1 MPTFEIT
8 SPDGK
13 TYEVEGPEGATK
25 DQALAQVMAQHGGS
39 STTEKS
45 GGIVPNVAAGFGD
58 FVTGSLDMLD
68 QTLNPYR
75 QVADIINLHKTPL
88 PGETKQPD
96 PKELM
101 GVADQKYWN
110 ELLGKIGLNPDSVEA
125 KTLPERLARYGGM
138 GAGAILTPG
147 PGEAGLV
154 AAGSRALTGAAST
167 IAGGFAAEQA
177 PDWLKPVVGLFAS
190 LAAGIPFSMG
200 LTAASKIPS
209 QVKNATTLARA
220 GGSNEVAE
228 QTAGKVLAQNA
239 TDVDTVKAM
248 LEKGVTPKVAGSEPT
263 TFQATGDMG
272 LGALER
278 STAVKNPELFRQRE
292 AEQNTARRT
301 ALDGVSPGASPTAV
315 ADYFRGQLHD
325 LDTQT
330 ATNIED
336 RLNTARQATA
346 QVGGDIHPEQLGQTM
361 RDAVASAE
369 AKARVDE
376 RGLWKA
382 VDPEGKLTGNVKMT
396 SQKADDIAG
405 AMRKTEKPMEGEE
418 AAVFHQASELP
429 AVAPVADLIAL
440 RSRVSTAMRDEL
452 TLNGRTPSYARLV
465 QLRGAIQDNLAKTIS
480 DTAVA
485 EAPKVASGALA
496 AEDSV
501 TARIAAWRQ
510 NLEAERDKFL
520 QQRQA
525 GTGGA
530 SGPVGPPG
538 AGATEAPGA
547 GGTALPPGGRPP
559 GAPGN
564 PGLSENAPTFDPAA
578 AERLAAAT
586 AATKERAGTFGAGPV
601 GDVLRQA
608 GASNVFRI
616 ADAGVP
622 AKFFKP
628 GPAGFQD
635 AKKFIDANRPSEGFV
650 GPNRGVAIMTDAAAQ
665 SLRKA
670 AMTDEGILDPRKVMI
685 WQNRHADA
693 LRALPPEIHDAFM
706 NARTA
711 SQAVAEAT
719 TARAEALANFRA
731 GKVGQLLGTSTPEEV
746 SNIVGQTFASPQS
759 ATLLKGLANAVRGH
773 VDASAGLK
781 QAVADHIGKKFIGN
795 TEVATSGQ
803 AGIKADAFQTF
814 VKQNEPALKAAGFTP
829 AEMDVMKAIA
839 DDIRQAKRSQNAVRL
854 PGGSNTAQDV
864 AAGQKQGS
872 ILSKVWEQAVAG
884 GAAAAAFHI
893 GGPFAAAPAWIGTRA
908 MQAMREAGIEN
919 VEKLVTKAM
928 LDPALAKR
936 LLEKVPAGA
945 SLKAP
950 LTDAML
956 ARAIRRSAVPAVIVA
971 ENKRSG
977 ATP

>member
-1 MPTFEIT
+1 MAGFDPSTAKLADAADAPFDPST
-8 SPDGK
+8 AKP
-13 TYEVEGPEGATK
+13 VEEK
-25 DQALAQVMAQHGGS
+25 RGGYL
-39 STTEKS
+39 
-45 GGIVPNVAAGFGD
+45 PNFAAGFGEG
-58 FVTGSLDMLD
+58 VTGGLDLFDKAM
-68 QTLNPYR
+68 NPYR
-75 QVADIINLHKTPL
+75 RTADIFNAFTDYENKKRQRETHPEMPQLEPSSKL
-88 PGETKQPD
+88 P
-96 PKELM
+96 
-101 GVADQKYWN
+101 VADQKFYN
-110 ELLGKIGLNPDSVEA
+110 HLLGKIGMDPDSVEA
-125 KTLPERLARYGGM
+125 HDLPERLARY
-138 GAGAILTPG
+138 AGQGSTAVLAP
-147 PGEAGLV
+147 EAGIP
-154 AAGSRALTGAAST
+154 AAAARLATGAVSGMAGGAAS
-167 IAGGFAAEQA
+167 EHA

-190 LAAGIPFSMG
+190 LAAGVPFSMG
-200 LTAASKIPS
+200 LTAASKIPG
-209 QVKNATTLARA
+209 QVKTATTLARA
-220 GGSNEVAE
+220 GSSNEVAE

-239 TDVDTVKAM
+239 TDVKSVKDM
-248 LEKGVTPKVAGSEPT
+248 LAAGAPQIVAGSEPT

-292 AEQNTARRT
+292 ADQNAARIT
-301 ALDGVSPGASPTAV
+301 ALNGVAPGASPTAV

-330 ATNIED
+330 ATNIEQ
-336 RLNTARQATA
+336 RLDVARKAAA
-346 QVGGDIHPEQLGQTM
+346 QVGGDIPPEQLGQGM

-396 SQKADDIAG
+396 SEKADDIAG

-418 AAVFHQASELP
+418 AAVFNQARELP

-452 TLNGRTPSYARLV
+452 TTNGRTPSYARLV

-480 DTAVA
+480 EAAVA
-485 EAPKVASGALA
+485 EAPKVASGAIA

-525 GTGGA
+525 GNGGA
-530 SGPVGPPG
+530 GGSGGSAA
-538 AGATEAPGA
+538 AGAVEAPGA
-547 GGTALPPGGRPP
+547 GGAAFPPSGGPPGDP
-559 GAPGN
+559 GAPG
-564 PGLSENAPTFDPAA
+564 LSQNAPTFDTAA
-578 AERLAAAT
+578 GGRLAEAT

-601 GDVLRQA
+601 GEVLRQA

-635 AKKFIDANRPSEGFV
+635 AKKFLDANRPSEGFV

-670 AMTDEGILDPRKVMI
+670 AMTEEGILDPRKVMI

-693 LRALPPEIHDAFM
+693 LRALPPEIADQFM

-719 TARAEALANFRA
+719 AARAEALATFRA
-731 GKVGQLLGTSTPEEV
+731 GKVGQLLGTTTPAEV
-746 SNIVGQTFASPQS
+746 TNIIGQTFASPQS
-759 ATLLKGLANAVRGH
+759 ATLMKGLANAVRS
-773 VDASAGLK
+773 DADAIAGLK
-781 QAVADHIGKKFIGN
+781 QAVADHIAKRFIGN

-803 AGIKADAFQTF
+803 SGIKADAFQTF
-814 VKQNEPALKAAGFTP
+814 VKQNEPALRAAGFSP

-839 DDIRQAKRSQNAVRL
+839 DDIRQSKRSQNAVRL
-854 PGGSNTAQDV
+854 PGGSNTAQDI

-872 ILSKVWEQAVAG
+872 ILSKLWEQAVAG
-884 GAAAAAFHI
+884 GAAAAAFHV
-893 GGPFAAAPAWIGTRA
+893 GGPFAAVPAWIGTRT
-908 MQAMREAGIEN
+908 MQALREAGIAN
-919 VEKLVTKAM
+919 VDELVTKAM
-928 LDPALAKR
+928 LDPAFAKR
-936 LLEKVPAGA
+936 LLDKVPAGA
-945 SLKAP
+945 SLKSPAA
-950 LTDAML
+950 DDML
-956 ARAIRRSAVPAVIVA
+956 AKAIRRSIAPAVA
-971 ENKRSG
+971 TATNTRSG
-977 ATP
+977 ARQ